1 MRRMI
6 TERDILNATGD
17 IEVLDASLVTAVTPD
32 ANFTCM
38 GAFKKGKYYFV
49 SLRWARTD
57 SGGSVLKVY
66 YDDNEITQVISVNKS
81 DFKFYKNINTPGGGT
96 FITIFSA

>member
-6 TERDILNATGD
+6 TERDLLNATGD
-17 IEVLDASLVTAVTPD
+17 IEVLDASLVTADTSK
-32 ANFTCM
+32 ATFTCM

-49 SLRWARTD
+49 SLCWSKVD
-57 SGGSVLKVY
+57 SGGRVRKVY
-66 YDDNEITQVISVNKS
+66 YDGNEITQVISVDKS

-96 FITIFSA
+96 FITMFSA